1 MSSTELLVLVGL
13 LGLLLQGIL
22 AFVICWVFN
31 WKNRLNS
38 WYLVDFQT
46 VVQKLEDIYLS
57 YPAPAFF
64 HFPTKVNNNKII
76 SLSCFTVL
84 LYLVLGF
91 CLMPSQV
98 SLWLWMLIIA
108 IFNWNLASLIRRRLL
123 IQEISP
129 RLKNSLVG
137 VCIVSTAILIVQMI
151 HISQPMAS
159 VQSTWT
165 IGIACSIHSI
175 IGLSWFIKAFGKIKA
190 VSIYSLLAWLGLFS
204 GAILV

>member
-1 MSSTELLVLVGL
+1 MSSTELLVLIGLSGL
-13 LGLLLQGIL
+13 LMQGIL
-22 AFVICWVFN
+22 ALIIYRVFDL
-31 WKNRLNS
+31 KNRL
-38 WYLVDFQT
+38 
-46 VVQKLEDIYLS
+46 EDVYLS
-57 YPAPAFF
+57 YSAPGFSNFPA
-64 HFPTKVNNNKII
+64 KVNHKTI
-76 SLSCFTVL
+76 SLSCLTVL

-98 SLWLWMLIIA
+98 SLWLWMLIIV

-129 RLKNSLVG
+129 RLKYSLLS
-137 VCIVSTAILIVQMI
+137 VCIISTSVLITQMI

-159 VQSTWT
+159 IQSTWT

-175 IGLSWFIKAFGKIKA
+175 IGLSWFMKAFGKIKA
-190 VSIYSLLAWLGLFS
+190 VGIYCLLAWLGLFS

>member
-13 LGLLLQGIL
+13 SGLLVQGIL
-22 AFVICWVFN
+22 ALIICWVFN
-31 WKNRLNS
+31 LKNRL
-38 WYLVDFQT
+38 
-46 VVQKLEDIYLS
+46 EDVYLS
-57 YPAPAFF
+57 CPAPDFLN
-64 HFPTKVNNNKII
+64 FPAKVNNKIV
-76 SLSCFTVL
+76 SLSCLTVL

-98 SLWLWMLIIA
+98 SLWLWMLIIVV
-108 IFNWNLASLIRRRLL
+108 FNWNLASLIRRRLL

-129 RLKNSLVG
+129 QLKYSLVS
-137 VCIVSTAILIVQMI
+137 VCIISTAVLIMQMI
-151 HISQPMAS
+151 HISQPMAPI
-159 VQSTWT
+159 QSTWI

-175 IGLSWFIKAFGKIKA
+175 IGLSWFMKAFGKIKA